1 MRIAI
6 AGIVHETNTYCKEQT
21 ELSAFQILRGEELNI
36 LHDTDTQVGGAMRAC
51 DELGIT
57 AVPIFTANTQPSG
70 TISFDAYSSMKEE
83 ILDGIGEAMP
93 VDGVFMDLHGAG
105 VVDGLPDLEGDL
117 AIAIRELVGDV
128 VPITAAFDLH
138 GNVTQEMAD
147 AMNGVFACHQY
158 PHIDTH
164 ERARDAVHLIHR
176 INTENIES
184 VVEVINVPMLMP
196 TTTTFHGPG
205 LEMLDEVLERIGH
218 NKDVINIS
226 WFHGFPYTDVPHV
239 GSQIAVTASSR
250 QAANSAA
257 QSTAQLL
264 WDRRETFRPL
274 SLSADEAVAEAQK
287 ADAFPVVM
295 NETSDNCGGGTP
307 GDGTHLLKAMLDAN
321 LDSACFGFLVD
332 PEVAEQAHRAGVGS
346 SITVHLG
353 GKYDDLHGDTLVLDV
368 YVKALHDGKC
378 VMTTLAKGSRI
389 NYGKLARLT
398 IDDFDIIVASNR
410 SQTFDTEPFIAVGV
424 DVMKKRYVALKSS
437 NHFRAGFEPIAGTII
452 TADPPG
458 LTTHHVEI
466 FPRQRSS
473 VPLWPIDDKATFS
486 SGAT

>member
-1 MRIAI
+1 
-6 AGIVHETNTYCKEQT
+6 
-21 ELSAFQILRGEELNI
+21 
-36 LHDTDTQVGGAMRAC
+36 
-51 DELGIT
+51 
-57 AVPIFTANTQPSG
+57 
-70 TISFDAYSSMKEE
+70 
-83 ILDGIGEAMP
+83 
-93 VDGVFMDLHGAG
+93 
-105 VVDGLPDLEGDL
+105 
-117 AIAIRELVGDV
+117 
-128 VPITAAFDLH
+128 
-138 GNVTQEMAD
+138 
-147 AMNGVFACHQY
+147 MNGVYACHQY

-218 NKDVINIS
+218 NKDVIDIS

-287 ADAFPVVM
+287 ATAFPVVM

-307 GDGTHLLKAMLDAN
+307 GDGTHLLKAMLDAGIEN
-321 LDSACFGFLVD
+321 ACFGFLVD
-332 PEVAEQAHRAGVGS
+332 PEVAEQAHWAGVGS
-346 SITVHLG
+346 EITVHLG